1 MIVQEVLFS
10 KLNSKYKKILDTK
23 TNLDYLYNR
32 INSLQEVMKEL
43 IYPYRS
49 YSILSRKDRKK
60 YEAFNAERRS
70 LIENY
75 NSQVPIY
82 NKMLE
87 EYNKYRDNNV
97 DFINLKSSYVKETI
111 IRNPSDK
118 KEWLPGGAFKNST
131 FAGGN
136 FYNPLALL
144 DVKFDSRPKLDLT
157 TAIMTGAVFS
167 YLNKGYSDLKNTINS
182 FGFLDLL
189 NDYKISKTII
199 YNVRV
204 QISSYELINQDIILN
219 LRVDGNGDNSS
230 NSSSVTSSK
239 GTMNVSEINDAMNF
253 QDDKSLVTDV
263 LGVLGVHPSLALAIV
278 TITDIVQ
285 AKEVQA
291 STRVAN
297 FTINQAIN
305 TLSTALATKA
315 VGILGITSIVG
326 VLGILAVAKTVVT
339 EAFEVAVGLDNH
351 FGFGGEVVSLGK
363 LGVKTDDYGATVHS
377 RKQEFAE
384 GFLDTIKEIASLGSA
399 YTDTYNNPFNNFSNE
414 EVDNA
419 MAQADLSDYADN
431 PQDLGTED
439 FSARDKLD
447 SFNDALNEAMGGALG
462 GGNSSMGGAE
472 GGLGGA
478 VGGGLGGG
486 AGSGMGF

>member
-1 MIVQEVLFS
+1 M
-10 KLNSKYKKILDTK
+10 
-23 TNLDYLYNR
+23 
-32 INSLQEVMKEL
+32 
-43 IYPYRS
+43 
-49 YSILSRKDRKK
+49 
-60 YEAFNAERRS
+60 
-70 LIENY
+70 
-75 NSQVPIY
+75 
-82 NKMLE
+82 
-87 EYNKYRDNNV
+87 
-97 DFINLKSSYVKETI
+97 
-111 IRNPSDK
+111 
-118 KEWLPGGAFKNST
+118 
-131 FAGGN
+131 
-136 FYNPLALL
+136 
-144 DVKFDSRPKLDLT
+144 KFDSRPKLDLT

-384 GFLDTIKEIASLGSA
+384 GFLLILSKKLLLL
-399 YTDTYNNPFNNFSNE
+399 
-414 EVDNA
+414 EVHIQILIIIHLIIFL
-419 MAQADLSDYADN
+419 M
-431 PQDLGTED
+431 
-439 FSARDKLD
+439 KK
-447 SFNDALNEAMGGALG
+447 
-462 GGNSSMGGAE
+462 
-472 GGLGGA
+472 
-478 VGGGLGGG
+478 
-486 AGSGMGF
+486 